1 MDFVQILKIERGD
14 DTMPL
19 FFKRKLSIFVLT
31 FSLLILAEMTV
42 FLIIFQTLYANFFLL
57 EMGIYVLLLS
67 PILLFKN
74 NKIAIGYS
82 ATILSLVLL
91 LFAINVTLD
100 YASRDIFTF
109 AYLKQ
114 AGEAF
119 SIFDWDYINWL
130 ALTVFFGFS
139 GLYVLGVRFIYKVL
153 FKGNEEVSHFRYL
166 PKGVLLFLALSITA
180 LSTEAISE
188 NVVYQEYAS
197 NPLFENM
204 SGYQIINYL
213 SNYLKKTSMKKYGII
228 SYSLATAQSSVSTTQ
243 IESLPSVDEETINI
257 TPLTDDYY
265 GLLDGYNVIE
275 IMIESGS
282 EYLLN
287 EELTPNLW
295 NLQKEGIYFTNN
307 YSKNKTNVSEF
318 IGINGATLQNIQY
331 YEGELPYSIP
341 QLIKEKGYTSSYF
354 HNNYGEFYNRNK
366 EMQTLGF
373 DNIYFSLDINEER
386 QWHNN
391 YDGNYPLDSET
402 IDDIM
407 DRIAPANSTPY
418 YSYWTTLSMHG
429 PYTGTDNWNKF
440 IELGYVDKLHQAI
453 DNGLWENPCLD
464 DPIEVQAQIEMV
476 VCETMDFDFALGKLI
491 RHLKDTNQY
500 DHTLLVLYGDH
511 ETYYSVG
518 IDRPLKE
525 YVYNCL
531 DEKYPKQFETMLF
544 ISNPTLTK
552 KYKEHNSISIMDY
565 AYYNDFT
572 SPYIIVPTIFELLGI
587 KYNPDYYTGV
597 SIFQTETPLDNIFY
611 SNELGSLFTD
621 KIYTIDVSGEYLYQ
635 EEDLPDSY
643 LELFQ
648 EKITKL
654 LEKINSIDKMYMNGE
669 YKKEEEART

>member
-1 MDFVQILKIERGD
+1 MLKYERGD

-42 FLIIFQTLYANFFLL
+42 FLIIFKMLYADFFLL

-67 PILLFKN
+67 PMLLFKN

-91 LFAINVTLD
+91 LFAVNVTLD

-114 AGEAF
+114 AGEAV

-180 LSTEAISE
+180 LSTQAISE

-228 SYSLATAQSSVSTTQ
+228 SYSLATAQSSVTTTQ
-243 IESLPSVDEETINI
+243 IVDLPSEDEETINV

-282 EYLLN
+282 KYLLN

-318 IGINGATLQNIQY
+318 IGINGSTLQNIQY

-373 DNIYFSLDINEER
+373 DNIYFSLDINEDR

-429 PYTGTDNWNKF
+429 PYTGSDNWNKF
-440 IELGYVDKLHQAI
+440 IELIV
-453 DNGLWENPCLD
+453 
-464 DPIEVQAQIEMV
+464 
-476 VCETMDFDFALGKLI
+476 LI
-491 RHLKDTNQY
+491 VMSHIINK
-500 DHTLLVLYGDH
+500 G
-511 ETYYSVG
+511 
-518 IDRPLKE
+518 
-525 YVYNCL
+525 VYL
-531 DEKYPKQFETMLF
+531 
-544 ISNPTLTK
+544 
-552 KYKEHNSISIMDY
+552 
-565 AYYNDFT
+565 
-572 SPYIIVPTIFELLGI
+572 
-587 KYNPDYYTGV
+587 
-597 SIFQTETPLDNIFY
+597 
-611 SNELGSLFTD
+611 
-621 KIYTIDVSGEYLYQ
+621 
-635 EEDLPDSY
+635 
-643 LELFQ
+643 
-648 EKITKL
+648 
-654 LEKINSIDKMYMNGE
+654 
-669 YKKEEEART
+669 